1 MDKQENTH
9 KHRLRNKRDQA
20 ERDAE
25 TYDFARGAAET
36 QLTKAFLLL
45 ATNNLTISSQLAHT
59 RRALPTHQLQ
69 QKAAVLLRRRPR
81 TQPPVAIVRKQFR
94 PSDDGQ
100 FFQGFFFL
108 SFFEQKK
115 RPAAA
120 LFPSLLIPSSRKFLL
135 HNTLAKVVPRR
146 NDTHVGPRS
155 VTILRKRKRNCDLSK
170 FSLPRKKKR
179 KTTTKAWK
187 VSKCRWSLW

>member
-100 FFQGFFFL
+100 FFQGFFFSL
-108 SFFEQKK
+108 FSNRRRGQQLLFF
-115 RPAAA
+115 RVF
-120 LFPSLLIPSSRKFLL
+120 LFPLHENFFCTTHSRRLFLAGTTHTLDHVPSQSCGRGKEI
-135 HNTLAKVVPRR
+135 A
-146 NDTHVGPRS
+146 
-155 VTILRKRKRNCDLSK
+155 I
-170 FSLPRKKKR
+170 
-179 KTTTKAWK
+179 
-187 VSKCRWSLW
+187 